1 LWYSASVANLIV
13 IQKFS
18 ELDSLDE
25 VADMH
30 KKLRD
35 LGGNPPPLEVDAL
48 GKAPVRPATLR
59 P

>member
-1 LWYSASVANLIV
+1 LWYSASVANLTV

-25 VADMH
+25 
-30 KKLRD
+30 L
-35 LGGNPPPLEVDAL
+35 DA
-48 GKAPVRPATLR
+48 RPASLR